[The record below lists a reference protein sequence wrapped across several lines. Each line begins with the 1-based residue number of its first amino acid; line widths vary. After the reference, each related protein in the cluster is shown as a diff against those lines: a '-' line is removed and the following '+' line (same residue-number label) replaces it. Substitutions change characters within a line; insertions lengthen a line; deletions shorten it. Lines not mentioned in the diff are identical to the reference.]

1 MAGLDAV
8 DVHLQLVG
16 SVFQLVGK
24 GMQVKRQFPG
34 FTNRHETRAQL
45 DGQWGGKD
53 KTASLRGRNAQRLNT
68 ELKSA
73 IVTVADEDVAGQ
85 RWSENKG
92 FKGYTSYASLAD
104 LTWRMPEF
112 GALQQHLDAHV
123 GDFVKELD
131 LDIGNEPLV
140 LDSIWINVL
149 EPGGVHGA
157 HIHPNSVISGTYYV
171 DVPAGAGAIRFEDP
185 RLQMMMAAPMRK
197 DRARNENKSFI
208 TIAPKPGMVLLWES
222 WLRHEV
228 PMNAGKKERISIS
241 FNYGTP

>member
-1 MAGLDAV
+1 MAKIDT
-8 DVHLQLVG
+8 
-16 SVFQLVGK
+16 VFVTK
-24 GMQVKRQFPG
+24 IYR
-34 FTNRHETRAQL
+34 
-45 DGQWGGKD
+45 
-53 KTASLRGRNAQRLNT
+53 ASLRGRNAQRLNT

-73 IVTVADEDVAGQ
+73 ISTVADEDVAGQ

-112 GALQQHLDAHV
+112 AALQQYLDTHV
-123 GDFVKELD
+123 GDFAKELD

-157 HIHPNSVISGTYYV
+157 HIHPNSVVSGTYYV
-171 DVPAGAGAIRFEDP
+171 DVPTGAGAIRFEDP

-197 DRARNENKSFI
+197 DRARSENKSFI
-208 TIAPKPGMVLLWES
+208 SIEPKPGMLLLWES

-228 PMNAGKKERISIS
+228 PMNAGEEERISIS